1 MDYDGITFSD
11 LETEGV
17 KVRDIITYL
26 NLVDVEWVITKNA
39 PNPYKWS
46 YRGSIYDFDKISHV
60 LPYVG
65 DYLIELRIYDQ
76 FAGISVDFIKFTVNP
91 TIASTVGFART
102 SDKFSYQFKDL
113 NNVTVGDM
121 GGSYMFNPNV
131 TVASFTQKIG
141 SIDLEK
147 ELFDWS
153 YYSNNFSNN
162 TAPTQAKI
170 KDSLSGV
177 FKTQDDSTLNSD
189 YAYSWGLG
197 ENSVKPRMSDLA
209 DAQIGDLFH
218 TKFYQLSY
226 QSDFLQGFSID
237 APTAGYKIRLGLHDP
252 YTVPTYTN
260 IENLITQLNTSTHSA
275 ISKFRYKVVGNKI
288 YATAKESSNT
298 NNFTVK
304 VTQL

>member
-1 MDYDGITFSD
+1 
-11 LETEGV
+11 
-17 KVRDIITYL
+17 
-26 NLVDVEWVITKNA
+26 
-39 PNPYKWS
+39 
-46 YRGSIYDFDKISHV
+46 
-60 LPYVG
+60 
-65 DYLIELRIYDQ
+65 
-76 FAGISVDFIKFTVNP
+76 
-91 TIASTVGFART
+91 
-102 SDKFSYQFKDL
+102 
-113 NNVTVGDM
+113 M

-131 TVASFTQKIG
+131 TIASFTQKIG

-147 ELFDWS
+147 ELFDWA
-153 YYSNNFSNN
+153 YYSNNFSNK

-197 ENSVKPRMSDLA
+197 ENSIKPRMSDLA

-226 QSDFLQGFSID
+226 QSDFLQGFSIA

-260 IENLITQLNTSTHSA
+260 IENLVSQLNTSTHSA
-275 ISKFRYKVVGNKI
+275 ISKFRYKVVSNKI